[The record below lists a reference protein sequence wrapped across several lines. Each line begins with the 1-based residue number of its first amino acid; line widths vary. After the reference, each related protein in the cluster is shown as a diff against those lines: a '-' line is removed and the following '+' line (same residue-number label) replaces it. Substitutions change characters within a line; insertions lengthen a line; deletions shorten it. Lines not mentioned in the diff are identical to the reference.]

1 MDRAQRQNEIKEL
14 NKLVEFINDSHS
26 EITKEVFVAKE
37 KEKWEQEKKI
47 LHQKIYDLNQKK
59 KTKTE
64 SLDKVKV
71 ELENVPEKD
80 PEIYINRKKEGISK
94 IEKEIQAV
102 EKDIS
107 NNRELLEKSFN
118 KFIPPKYDDNSG
130 HASPMA
136 SLKKEEKSNSG
147 NTTSVNP
154 FKEELLEDL
163 PEVGFLKNL
172 RGSRYLEIEYWE
184 EVQIAKEEAVRLKA
198 QISVKKE
205 G

>member
-1 MDRAQRQNEIKEL
+1 M
-14 NKLVEFINDSHS
+14 
-26 EITKEVFVAKE
+26 
-37 KEKWEQEKKI
+37 
-47 LHQKIYDLNQKK
+47 
-59 KTKTE
+59 
-64 SLDKVKV
+64 DKVKV

-118 KFIPPKYDDNSG
+118 KFIPPKYDNNGFPDT
-130 HASPMA
+130 SPMA
-136 SLKKEEKSNSG
+136 SLKKDGKGNSG

-184 EVQIAKEEAVRLKA
+184 EVQKAKEVAERLKA